1 MRIIVTCGPGCE
13 PIDEVRF
20 LSNSSTGELGSLL
33 ASELQQHG
41 FEVLCLQSRL
51 ATYPMVK
58 NVEVIPFSTNDELAE
73 IFQQLS
79 TKEDVAAIFHAAA
92 LCDYRVEKIAGMDG
106 SVLNLEKIPTSIG
119 RLNLTLEP
127 SLKVIAQLRACFPHA
142 LLVGWKYEVSGTREE
157 ADQKAQQQIEKY
169 QLDASI
175 ANGPA
180 TTGHF
185 DVMLPDESQHAL
197 SSKKDLV
204 RFLARW
210 LQDTLPQTAS

>member
-20 LSNSSTGELGSLL
+20 LSNFSTGELGMLL
-33 ASELQQHG
+33 AIELQQHG
-41 FEVLCLQSRL
+41 FEVLCLRSRL
-51 ATYPMVK
+51 ATYPVAQ
-58 NVEVIPFSTNDELAE
+58 NVEVIPFSTNEELAE
-73 IFQQLS
+73 IFKELS

-92 LCDYRVEKIAGMDG
+92 LCDYRVEKVTAMDG
-106 SVLNLEKIPTSIG
+106 STLNLEKIPTSIG

-127 SLKVIAQLRACFPHA
+127 SLKVIANLRTWFPQA

-157 ADQKAQQQIEKY
+157 ADQKAQQQIKKY

-185 DVMLPDESQHAL
+185 DLMLRDESRHAL
-197 SSKKDLV
+197 SSKKELAHFLV
-204 RFLARW
+204 TW
-210 LQDTLPQTAS
+210 LQDTLPQTP

>member
-41 FEVLCLQSRL
+41 FEAICLRSRL
-51 ATYPMVK
+51 ATYP
-58 NVEVIPFSTNDELAE
+58 
-73 IFQQLS
+73 
-79 TKEDVAAIFHAAA
+79 
-92 LCDYRVEKIAGMDG
+92 MDG

>member
-1 MRIIVTCGPGCE
+1 MRVIVTCGPSCE

-20 LSNSSTGELGSLL
+20 LSNASTGELGSLL
-33 ASELQQHG
+33 VSELQEHG
-41 FEVLCLQSRL
+41 FEVLCLRSKL
-51 ATYPMVK
+51 ATYPIS
-58 NVEVIPFSTNDELAE
+58 NSIENISFSTNDELAE

-79 TKEDVAAIFHAAA
+79 RKEDIVAVFHAAA

-106 SVLNLEKIPTSIG
+106 SALNLEKIPTSIG

-127 SLKVIAQLRACFPHA
+127 SLKVIAQLRVCFPHA

-169 QLDASI
+169 QLDASV

-180 TTGHF
+180 TRGSF
-185 DVMLPDESQHAL
+185 DVMLQDGVQHAL
-197 SSKKDLV
+197 SSKKELS
-204 RFLARW
+204 RFFSEW
-210 LQDTLPQTAS
+210 LLKSKRNF